1 MEAHVGKHILVRSEE
16 LRERIEEYIDKSG
29 LKPGDKLPSERAFA
43 EALGTSRVTL
53 RDALM
58 RMQDE
63 GLIETR
69 HGKGSFVAPPKF
81 EEDAR
86 SFLSCTSG
94 WEADGFKVSSEVLS
108 FLEKEAGAKAARML
122 NIPIGEPVFELK
134 RVRRLDGVPVFI
146 ETSNIPSCRV
156 PGLKKYDF
164 SSCSLYTVLEKDY
177 GIVLTQQTQ
186 TFSITHLSEKEA
198 RWLGVDQ
205 DTPAFYICGTTFD
218 AAGTPTEFTVSIN
231 RADRY
236 NVSAWLTRQTP
247 AMDSEG

>member
-16 LRERIEEYIDKSG
+16 LREQIEEYIDKSG

-122 NIPIGEPVFELK
+122 NIP
-134 RVRRLDGVPVFI
+134 VFI

-177 GIVLTQQTQ
+177 GIVLTQQMQ

>member
-1 MEAHVGKHILVRSEE
+1 MGKHILVQSEE
-16 LRERIEEYIDKSG
+16 LRERIEEYIAKNG
-29 LKPGDKLPSERAFA
+29 LGPGDRLPSERAFA

-69 HGKGSFVAPPKF
+69 HGRGSFVAPPKF

-108 FLEKEAGAKAARML
+108 FTEKEAGAKAARML
-122 NIPIGEPVFELK
+122 NIPVGEPVYELK
-134 RVRRLDGVPVFI
+134 RVRRIDGVPVFV
-146 ETSNIPSCRV
+146 ETSNIPSFRV

-164 SSCSLYTVLEKDY
+164 SAVSLYAVLERDY
-177 GIVLTQQTQ
+177 GILLTQQTR
-186 TFSITHLSEKEA
+186 TYSITHLSEQEA
-198 RWLGVDQ
+198 HWLGVDR

-236 NVSAWLTRQTP
+236 NVSAWLTCQAPCADR
-247 AMDSEG
+247 EG